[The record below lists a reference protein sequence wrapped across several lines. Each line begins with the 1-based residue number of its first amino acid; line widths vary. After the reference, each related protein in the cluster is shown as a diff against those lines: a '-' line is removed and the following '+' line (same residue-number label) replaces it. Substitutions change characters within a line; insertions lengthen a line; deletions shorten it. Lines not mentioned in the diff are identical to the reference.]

1 LAASSTAQ
9 DRGPAFEPE
18 EYARRLRACREEL
31 GRLFLDGLLVSS
43 PENIYYLSGYG
54 TKGVFA
60 YQVLIVPAQGDIVL
74 VTRGIEAGNA
84 AAVMPH
90 SPIKRFVTYTDQESP
105 TALVAQEIRRLDL
118 ARARIGCEKRNWF
131 LVVQAF
137 EQLQAE
143 LEGAVFTDATA
154 VVEGLRAVKSPA
166 EMNYLRSA
174 AAISET
180 AADAALAVI
189 HEGATENDV
198 AIAVISSL
206 ISGGGEYVATWP
218 NIKAGWRTGLA
229 HAAWA
234 GEPLRR
240 GEWLTMEFAGVV
252 RRYHAPVYRTVFLGQ
267 PAPPYRRI
275 AETLRR
281 AHDAG
286 VQALRPG
293 NTVGEVDR
301 IQRSVIEGDGYAKL
315 IGHRTG
321 YAVGIG
327 FPPTW
332 AQTNGI
338 SFLPGSDIELQA
350 GMVFHMVLYLVEPAI
365 FGMGVGQ
372 TVAVTETGHEILT
385 SRTDKGPIYL
395 A

>member
-1 LAASSTAQ
+1 MASNAIVQ
-9 DRGPAFEPE
+9 DRGAPFDPA
-18 EYARRLRACREEL
+18 EYASRLRACRHEL
-31 GRLFLDGLLVSS
+31 RRLSLDGLLVSS

-60 YQVLIVPAQGDIVL
+60 YQVLIVPTEGDIVL

-84 AAVMPH
+84 VSAMPN
-90 SPIKRFVTYTDQESP
+90 SPITRFVTYSDQESP
-105 TALVAQEIRRLDL
+105 TTLIAEEVKQLRLTRGRL
-118 ARARIGCEKRNWF
+118 GCEKKNWY
-131 LVVQAF
+131 LVVHAF

-143 LEGAVFTDATA
+143 LEDAVFSDATS

-166 EMNYLRSA
+166 EMKYLRRA

-180 AADAALAVI
+180 AAAAALAVVR
-189 HEGATENDV
+189 EGATENDV

-206 ISGGGEYVATWP
+206 IHEGGEYVATWP

-252 RRYHAPVYRTVFLGQ
+252 SRYHAPVYRTVFLGQ
-267 PAPPYRRI
+267 PAPEYRRI
-275 AETLRR
+275 AEALRR

-286 VQALRPG
+286 VDALRPG

-301 IQRSVIEGDGYAKL
+301 AQRSIIEDSGYAAL

-327 FPPTW
+327 YPPTW

-338 SFLPGSDIELQA
+338 NLLPGSNVELHP
-350 GMVFHMVLYLVEPAI
+350 GMVFHMVLYLLQPAV

-372 TVAVTETGHEILT
+372 TVAVTDSGHEILT